1 MLWTEIL
8 TWSSSCF
15 WKLLFICVF
24 CFHCFVSTEWMLG
37 FHIYN
42 VYTCASTPDSAFM
55 NFASRLRAVLAA
67 ARFCDTLAEEG
78 LEGRSG
84 VATGTVWCGTDLSL
98 MRDEGMIVRCLQMMM
113 LTCYCRIGIWKY
125 FLKLEASWIWSDA
138 ACFLTRKLWRDI
150 IVNIV

>member
-1 MLWTEIL
+1 
-8 TWSSSCF
+8 
-15 WKLLFICVF
+15 
-24 CFHCFVSTEWMLG
+24 MLG
-37 FHIYN
+37 FYTYTYVYKVCVYIYIIIYIYKHA
-42 VYTCASTPDSAFM
+42 YTCANAPNSAFM

-125 FLKLEASWIWSDA
+125 FLKLEAS
-138 ACFLTRKLWRDI
+138 
-150 IVNIV
+150 